1 MATTETTPNSSRH
14 ATQPLNSR
22 SHSVRTAATAALDD
36 AVPPA
41 RPVFLDQ
48 PLFMNALAGPS
59 RAPPVLGNKSVNGGA
74 TSVPMQT
81 TRIDGRQFG
90 DFNKAST
97 NTRKRTLA
105 ETTATAR
112 ENGHSPDESAARQVK
127 RLRAAAGVV
136 PVPGEGAAADVDA
149 VAAATAAAIARRKQR
164 KAERGAGIEKL
175 QQDTQ
180 QWRQKYRKAF
190 PSFTFYFD
198 AIDEATQSTLGSAVR
213 KLGAVRH
220 CHSSRS
226 RDLKKADGFVKTVG
240 RQLLLQ
246 KGHARRDEP
255 VHPDGNRR
263 VRNWQ
268 GERRLG
274 FREQT
279 RGDQLGGRTR
289 KETDRAESEDLRAAE
304 RPPHATV
311 SGEPDAYSRQGSCLT
326 RCFSFC
332 PAPMARST
340 TTRSSTR
347 RTS

>member
-1 MATTETTPNSSRH
+1 MATAETTPNSSRN

-22 SHSVRTAATAALDD
+22 SHSVRTAATASLDD

-59 RAPPVLGNKSVNGGA
+59 KAPPVLGTKSVNGGA

-97 NTRKRTLA
+97 TTRKRTLA
-105 ETTATAR
+105 EITATAR

-127 RLRAAAGVV
+127 RLRAAAA
-136 PVPGEGAAADVDA
+136 VPGEGAGGAAEVDA
-149 VAAATAAAIARRKQR
+149 VAAAIARRKQR

-213 KLGAVRH
+213 KLGAVRPLPLF
-220 CHSSRS
+220 SFS
-226 RDLKKADGFVKTVG
+226 
-240 RQLLLQ
+240 LL
-246 KGHARRDEP
+246 ARKLMIC
-255 VHPDGNRR
+255 
-263 VRNWQ
+263 VRN
-268 GERRLG
+268 
-274 FREQT
+274 
-279 RGDQLGGRTR
+279 
-289 KETDRAESEDLRAAE
+289 S
-304 RPPHATV
+304 
-311 SGEPDAYSRQGSCLT
+311 
-326 RCFSFC
+326 
-332 PAPMARST
+332 RST
-340 TTRSSTR
+340 TSFLKRSH
-347 RTS
+347 TS

>member
-1 MATTETTPNSSRH
+1 MAGTETTPNSSRH

-22 SHSVRTAATAALDD
+22 SHSVRTAATASLDD

-81 TRIDGRQFG
+81 TRIDGRQLG
-90 DFNKAST
+90 DLNKAAT
-97 NTRKRTLA
+97 TTGTRKRTLA
-105 ETTATAR
+105 ETTTAR

-127 RLRAAAGVV
+127 RLRAAAAGVV
-136 PVPGEGAAADVDA
+136 PVPGQGGAEVDA

-213 KLGAVRH
+213 KLGAVRP
-220 CHSSRS
+220 CHSSPSHSLWARE
-226 RDLKKADGFVKTVG
+226 LMFYAKTVG
-240 RQLLLQ
+240 RQLLLE
-246 KGHARRDEP
+246 KGHARRNEP
-255 VHPDGNRR
+255 VHPDDNQH
-263 VRNWQ
+263 VW
-268 GERRLG
+268 
-274 FREQT
+274 
-279 RGDQLGGRTR
+279 
-289 KETDRAESEDLRAAE
+289 
-304 RPPHATV
+304 
-311 SGEPDAYSRQGSCLT
+311 
-326 RCFSFC
+326 
-332 PAPMARST
+332 
-340 TTRSSTR
+340 
-347 RTS
+347 

>member
-1 MATTETTPNSSRH
+1 MRDKFVDVSRVPQTEAARLVLTALALSTALAHAERRAAVDCVHSELLVIPPALDNQSAAGHLRYALRLAGPTTSTLLDSRPLELRAQGSMASATETTPNSSRH

-22 SHSVRTAATAALDD
+22 SHSVRTAATASLDD

-59 RAPPVLGNKSVNGGA
+59 RAPPVLGNKSVNGAA

-90 DFNKAST
+90 TAASDFNKAST

-105 ETTATAR
+105 ETTTTTTTTAR

-127 RLRAAAGVV
+127 RLRAAAAAGV
-136 PVPGEGAAADVDA
+136 PVPGEGGGAEVDA

-213 KLGAVRH
+213 KLGAVRR
-220 CHSSRS
+220 CRSSPSRS
-226 RDLKKADGFVKTVG
+226 
-240 RQLLLQ
+240 
-246 KGHARRDEP
+246 
-255 VHPDGNRR
+255 
-263 VRNWQ
+263 
-268 GERRLG
+268 LG
-274 FREQT
+274 
-279 RGDQLGGRTR
+279 
-289 KETDRAESEDLRAAE
+289 S
-304 RPPHATV
+304 
-311 SGEPDAYSRQGSCLT
+311 
-326 RCFSFC
+326 
-332 PAPMARST
+332 
-340 TTRSSTR
+340 
-347 RTS
+347 